1 MLIKFLEKF
10 SENFFPSSINKLLF
24 FMKKTTNFI
33 FHQGQNHLTLIDK
46 GRENKIG
53 NGQKK
58 VFGVVWK

>member
-1 MLIKFLEKF
+1 
-10 SENFFPSSINKLLF
+10 
-24 FMKKTTNFI
+24 MKKTTNFI